1 MTSIM
6 TRIGFIS
13 VMIFSTT
20 ACLSNEKITT
30 DQADNRYIISSQIT
44 LDKAQATKAPS
55 HHINGKF
62 RNPYLPEDFQP
73 SAVAFFKARFFDDMQ
88 WPDEPENYRE
98 HWQAADLEK
107 IHNPDFNKAQAT
119 LIGHST
125 VLLQYKGINI
135 LTDPMFSER
144 PFLTQSFGPK
154 RYTPVALTIEQL
166 PNIDIIVISHN
177 HYDHLDVNSVKALT
191 SSSFIKNTNG
201 TQPLWLVPLGLKK
214 WFVQFD
220 VTNIQEMD
228 WWQKIEI
235 DTFSKSEFTSKLT
248 IQTLPSQHWS
258 RRSIFDTNESLWAS
272 WAFIW
277 PATDDETIQHEEIQS
292 EKFTAWF
299 GGDTAYNPY
308 QFKEIGQALG
318 EVDLAMIPIGAY
330 EPRWFMKTQ
339 HVNPLDAV
347 EIFKDINAK
356 SAFGIHWNTFVLTAE
371 AVDEPPKAL
380 ERALQ
385 KNGLGAELFQAMDIG
400 GTWIQAN

>member
-1 MTSIM
+1 MA
-6 TRIGFIS
+6 RIGFIS
-13 VMIFSTT
+13 ALIFSTT
-20 ACLSNEKITT
+20 ACLSNENATT
-30 DQADNRYIISSQIT
+30 NNINGADHQIELGET
-44 LDKAQATKAPS
+44 LIDKAPS

-73 SAVAFFKARFFDDMQ
+73 STIAFLKARFFDDMQ

-98 HWQAADLEK
+98 HWQAANLEK

-154 RYTPVALTIEQL
+154 RYTPPALTIEQL

-214 WFVQFD
+214 WFAQFD

-228 WWQKIEI
+228 WWQKITVGE
-235 DTFSKSEFTSKLT
+235 LT
-248 IQTLPSQHWS
+248 IQAQPSQHWS

-277 PATDDETIQHEEIQS
+277 PASDDDENS
-292 EKFTAWF
+292 ADKFTAWF

-308 QFKEIGQALG
+308 QFKEIGQVLG

-400 GTWIQAN
+400 ATWTQ

>member
-1 MTSIM
+1 
-6 TRIGFIS
+6 
-13 VMIFSTT
+13 
-20 ACLSNEKITT
+20 
-30 DQADNRYIISSQIT
+30 
-44 LDKAQATKAPS
+44 
-55 HHINGKF
+55 
-62 RNPYLPEDFQP
+62 
-73 SAVAFFKARFFDDMQ
+73 
-88 WPDEPENYRE
+88 
-98 HWQAADLEK
+98 
-107 IHNPDFNKAQAT
+107 
-119 LIGHST
+119 
-125 VLLQYKGINI
+125 
-135 LTDPMFSER
+135 MFSER

-214 WFVQFD
+214 WFAQFD

-228 WWQKIEI
+228 WWQKIAVG
-235 DTFSKSEFTSKLT
+235 DLT
-248 IQTLPSQHWS
+248 IQAQPSQHWS

-277 PATDDETIQHEEIQS
+277 PASDDEENTAD
-292 EKFTAWF
+292 KFTAWF

-308 QFKEIGQALG
+308 QFKEIGQALE

-385 KNGLGAELFQAMDIG
+385 KNGLDAELFQAMNIG
-400 GTWIQAN
+400 ATWSK

>member
-13 VMIFSTT
+13 AILFSTT
-20 ACLSNEKITT
+20 ACLSNEKIAAVSDSKQPPT
-30 DQADNRYIISSQIT
+30 AEALIT
-44 LDKAQATKAPS
+44 QVPS
-55 HHINGKF
+55 HHIGDKF
-62 RNPYLPEDFQP
+62 RNPYLPADFQP
-73 SAVAFFKARFFDDMQ
+73 STIAFLKARFFDDMQ

-98 HWQAADLEK
+98 YWQAANLEK

-125 VLLQYKGINI
+125 VLLQYRGINI
-135 LTDPMFSER
+135 LTDPIFSER
-144 PFLTQSFGPK
+144 PSFSQNIGPK
-154 RYTPVALTIEQL
+154 RFTPPALTIDQL

-177 HYDHLDVNSVKALT
+177 HYDHLDVDSVKALT
-191 SSSFIKNTNG
+191 NSDFVKNTNG
-201 TQPLWLVPLGLKK
+201 TQPLWLVPLGLKA
-214 WFVQFD
+214 WFTQFE
-220 VTNIQEMD
+220 VSNIQELD
-228 WWQKIEI
+228 WWQTVQING
-235 DTFSKSEFTSKLT
+235 LT
-248 IQTLPSQHWS
+248 IQAQPSQHWS
-258 RRSIFDTNESLWAS
+258 RRSIFDTNKSLWAS
-272 WAFIW
+272 WAFVW
-277 PATDDETIQHEEIQS
+277 PEIDDTENAS

-308 QFKEIGQALG
+308 QFKEIGEALG
-318 EVDLAMIPIGAY
+318 EIDLAMIPIGAY

-380 ERALQ
+380 KRALQ
-385 KNGLGAELFQAMDIG
+385 KNGLDAELFQAMNIG
-400 GTWIQAN
+400 ATWAQP

>member
-1 MTSIM
+1 MNTLF
-6 TRIGFIS
+6 R
-13 VMIFSTT
+13 
-20 ACLSNEKITT
+20 CLLASSLMLGS
-30 DQADNRYIISSQIT
+30 ISSFSEI
-44 LDKAQATKAPS
+44 ASTKAAPSESKPS

-73 SAVAFFKARFFDDMQ
+73 SAIAFLKARFFDDMQ

-98 HWQAADLEK
+98 YWQAADLER

-125 VLLQYKGINI
+125 VLLQYQGVNI
-135 LTDPMFSER
+135 LTDPVFSER
-144 PFLTQSFGPK
+144 SSFSQNIGPK
-154 RYTPVALTIEQL
+154 RYTPPALKIDQL

-177 HYDHLDVNSVKALT
+177 HYDHLDVDSVEALT
-191 SSSFIKNTNG
+191 SVSFLRNTNG
-201 TQPLWLVPLGLKK
+201 VQPMWLVPLGLKK
-214 WFVQFD
+214 WFAQFEI
-220 VTNIQEMD
+220 TNIEEMD
-228 WWQKIEI
+228 WWQEFKIGN
-235 DTFSKSEFTSKLT
+235 LT
-248 IQTLPSQHWS
+248 IQAQPSQHWS

-277 PATDDETIQHEEIQS
+277 KGSVDGNAIDSGTET
-292 EKFTAWF
+292 KADFTAWF

-308 QFKEIGQALG
+308 QFKEIGAALG

-385 KNGLGAELFQAMDIG
+385 KNRINAELFQAMNIG
-400 GTWIQAN
+400 KTWPN

>member
-1 MTSIM
+1 MNIVFRCLLTLGLMCS
-6 TRIGFIS
+6 S
-13 VMIFSTT
+13 LSSFSEAILTE
-20 ACLSNEKITT
+20 A
-30 DQADNRYIISSQIT
+30 
-44 LDKAQATKAPS
+44 KAAKLVPS

-62 RNPYLPEDFQP
+62 RNPYLPADFQP
-73 SAVAFFKARFFDDMQ
+73 STIAFLKARFFDDMQ

-98 HWQAADLEK
+98 YWQAADLEK

-125 VLLQYKGINI
+125 VLLQYQGINI
-135 LTDPMFSER
+135 LTDPVFSER
-144 PFLTQSFGPK
+144 PSFSQYIGPK
-154 RYTPVALTIEQL
+154 RYTPPALKIDQL

-177 HYDHLDVNSVKALT
+177 HYDHLDVDSVKALT
-191 SSSFIKNTNG
+191 STSFVKNTNG
-201 TQPLWLVPLGLKK
+201 AQPLWLVPLGLKK
-214 WFVQFD
+214 WFAQFEI
-220 VTNIQEMD
+220 TNIKEMD
-228 WWQKIEI
+228 WWQKI
-235 DTFSKSEFTSKLT
+235 KLGDLT
-248 IQTLPSQHWS
+248 VQAQPSQHWS

-277 PATDDETIQHEEIQS
+277 PESETT

-308 QFKEIGQALG
+308 QFKEIGETLG
-318 EVDLAMIPIGAY
+318 EIDLAMIPIGAY

-385 KNGLGAELFQAMDIG
+385 KNGINAELFQAMDIG
-400 GTWIQAN
+400 KTWAN

>member
-1 MTSIM
+1 MISII
-6 TRIGFIS
+6 TRIGFMS
-13 VMIFSTT
+13 VMLFSTT
-20 ACLSNEKITT
+20 ACLSNEKIT
-30 DQADNRYIISSQIT
+30 ADNTDSQVV
-44 LDKAQATKAPS
+44 LDTVSAAKAPA
-55 HHINGKF
+55 HHIGNKF
-62 RNPYLPEDFQP
+62 RNPYLPKDFQP
-73 SAVAFFKARFFDDMQ
+73 STIAFLKARFFDDMQ
-88 WPDEPENYRE
+88 WPDEPENYRQ
-98 HWQAADLEK
+98 HWQTADLEK
-107 IHNPDFNKAQAT
+107 IHNPDFNNAQAT

-125 VLLQYKGINI
+125 VLLQYQGINI

-201 TQPLWLVPLGLKK
+201 IQPLWLVPLGLKK
-214 WFVQFD
+214 WFAQFD

-228 WWQKIEI
+228 WWQKIAVG
-235 DTFSKSEFTSKLT
+235 DLT
-248 IQTLPSQHWS
+248 IQAQPSQHWS

-277 PATDDETIQHEEIQS
+277 PASDDEENAAD
-292 EKFTAWF
+292 KFTAWF

>member
-1 MTSIM
+1 MNTIVRCLLTSSLVFNSLASFSESITSEAM
-6 TRIGFIS
+6 ASGVIVSEAIS
-13 VMIFSTT
+13 VKEI
-20 ACLSNEKITT
+20 
-30 DQADNRYIISSQIT
+30 
-44 LDKAQATKAPS
+44 PS

-62 RNPYLPEDFQP
+62 RNPYLPADFQP
-73 SAVAFFKARFFDDMQ
+73 SAIAFLKARFFDDMQ
-88 WPDEPENYRE
+88 WPDEPDNYRE
-98 HWQAADLEK
+98 NWQAADLEK

-125 VLLQYKGINI
+125 VLLQYQGVNI

-144 PFLTQSFGPK
+144 PSFSQSIGPK
-154 RYTPVALTIEQL
+154 RYTPPALAIDQL

-177 HYDHLDVNSVKALT
+177 HYDHLDIDSVKALT

-201 TQPLWLVPLGLKK
+201 AQPLWLVPLGLKK
-214 WFVQFD
+214 WFSQFEI
-220 VTNIQEMD
+220 TNIEEMD
-228 WWQKIEI
+228 WWQKREI
-235 DTFSKSEFTSKLT
+235 GNLT
-248 IQTLPSQHWS
+248 IQAQPSQHWS

-277 PATDDETIQHEEIQS
+277 NDSLDSDALNSDSLNSSPETKPS
-292 EKFTAWF
+292 FTAWF

-308 QFKEIGQALG
+308 QFKEIGEILG

-347 EIFKDINAK
+347 KIFKDINAK

-371 AVDEPPKAL
+371 AIDEPPKAL

-385 KNGLGAELFQAMDIG
+385 KNAINAELFQAMSIG
-400 GTWIQAN
+400 RTWPEP

>member
-1 MTSIM
+1 MNIVF
-6 TRIGFIS
+6 R
-13 VMIFSTT
+13 
-20 ACLSNEKITT
+20 CLLASSLMLGS
-30 DQADNRYIISSQIT
+30 ISSFSE
-44 LDKAQATKAPS
+44 AVSAEAVMTKAAPFVSDVSVKEIPS

-62 RNPYLPEDFQP
+62 RNPYLPADFQP
-73 SAVAFFKARFFDDMQ
+73 SVITFLKARFFDDMQ

-98 HWQAADLEK
+98 YWQEADLER
-107 IHNPDFNKAQAT
+107 IHNPDYNKAQAT
-119 LIGHST
+119 LVGHST
-125 VLLQYKGINI
+125 VLLQYRGINI
-135 LTDPMFSER
+135 LTDPVFSER
-144 PFLTQSFGPK
+144 PSFSQYIGPK
-154 RYTPVALTIEQL
+154 RYTPPALKIAQL

-177 HYDHLDVNSVKALT
+177 HYDHLDVDSVKALT
-191 SSSFIKNTNG
+191 DKTFLNKVNG
-201 TQPLWLVPLGLKK
+201 SQPLWLVPLGLKK
-214 WFVQFD
+214 WFAQYGIS
-220 VTNIQEMD
+220 NIQEMD
-228 WWQKIEI
+228 WWQELKI
-235 DTFSKSEFTSKLT
+235 DTKSNSKLT
-248 IQTLPSQHWS
+248 IQAQPSQHWS

-277 PATDDETIQHEEIQS
+277 PESKRT

-308 QFKEIGQALG
+308 QFKEIGEALG

-385 KNGLGAELFQAMDIG
+385 KNRITAELFQAMNIG
-400 GTWIQAN
+400 ASWVQP